1 MRPRVAIATCADL
14 YVDEDTP
21 LLLSALERYDLD
33 LDLVAWDDPSY
44 DWGRTDLVVIRSTWD
59 YTLRVEEFRRWFS
72 GLHRVLNDAAT
83 LQWNTDKHYLA
94 SLAEAGIPIIPT
106 TFADSG
112 VTPIFPAGDFVVK
125 PTVGAGSMGAERYGS
140 QDHAVAADHV
150 ARLHGEG
157 RDVMVQPYISD
168 IDELGEMAHV
178 FIDGTL
184 SHVMRKGAM
193 LNSHEADR
201 SQLFRAEQMSLADP
215 DEDAVKLASSVL
227 EVAGLR
233 DALYARV
240 DLVRSAGE
248 WLLMELELTEPS
260 LFLTHHEPAAAQ
272 LAMAIAARVGA
283 LAL

>member
-33 LDLVAWDDPSY
+33 LDLVAWDDPGY

-125 PTVGAGSMGAERYGS
+125 PSVGAGSMGAERYGS

-215 DEDAVKLASSVL
+215 DEDAVKLASRVL